1 MSYSVIVVAAT
12 AVAITYRY
20 LTKQTVLHAK
30 QLEYDADTENN
41 IYDECPKASFAY
53 DKEHYLASESFAQ
66 FIDQQ
71 IQESKVKEKRNL
83 SGFGQYVNIEKK

>member
-1 MSYSVIVVAAT
+1 MSYPVIVAAAT

-20 LTKQTVLHAK
+20 FTRQTVAHAK
-30 QLEYDADTENN
+30 QVNYDADSEMN
-41 IYDECPKASFAY
+41 IYDECPKASFVY
-53 DKEHYLASESFAQ
+53 DKDHYLASDSFAR

-71 IQESKVKEKRNL
+71 IQESKLKEKRNL